1 MPAVPIE
8 IATADESLV
17 ALLLAPESVATGAT
31 RELSS
36 GALLSYDGRLGA
48 DGATGA
54 PVHGFR
60 LEFATPNVAAVAA
73 NWLWSQLHGHAAE
86 LRIAGAQV
94 PMNHAA
100 IKAALLEAAGVPQ
113 PI

>member
-8 IATADESLV
+8 IATADHGLV
-17 ALLLAPESVATGAT
+17 ALLLAPASVGAGAT
-31 RELSS
+31 RELAG
-36 GALLSYDGRLGA
+36 GALLSYDGPVGGA
-48 DGATGA
+48 GANGA
-54 PVHGFR
+54 VHGFR
-60 LEFATPNVAAVAA
+60 LDFGTPNVAAVAA

-86 LRIAGAQV
+86 LRVAGAPV
-94 PMNHAA
+94 RMNHAA